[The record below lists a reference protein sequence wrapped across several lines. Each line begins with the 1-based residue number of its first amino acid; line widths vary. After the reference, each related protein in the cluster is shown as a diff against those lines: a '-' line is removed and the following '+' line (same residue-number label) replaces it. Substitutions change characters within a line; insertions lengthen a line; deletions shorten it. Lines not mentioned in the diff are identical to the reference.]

1 MRQPWQRIGVT
12 GLFLFPDNLYL
23 ISINDCRKC
32 IFKDFNFTAEEKL
45 KHLIW
50 CDLVTFTSEKMG
62 HLYYLFLIL
71 HIVFLSSEILNITGP
86 VRLAILYHIA
96 AEKSYK

>member
-1 MRQPWQRIGVT
+1 MKQPCHGSRRVGPT
-12 GLFLFPDNLYL
+12 PHNLYL
-23 ISINDCRKC
+23 ISINDSRKC
-32 IFKDFNFTAEEKL
+32 IFQDLNFTSEPEYRSYL
-45 KHLIW
+45 QIVW
-50 CDLVTFTSEKMG
+50 PDLVTVSEKMG

-86 VRLAILYHIA
+86 VSLAILYHIA